1 MSKASVTSVI
11 VLCAALA
18 ACSDSTTNRTLT
30 APDAGREMSE
40 APADAGFAVTADGP
54 FDVYF
59 TDDDGS
65 AVLSALAAAGVAAA
79 QQPGNAS
86 RASGHAA
93 FSTFPPFLA
102 VLATERYSFVAQNTD
117 PATPIAAKG
126 EFELM
131 LSTVRGVEQKFH
143 GDVICMTVV
152 GNRARIAGQIEKIW
166 INNVQRP
173 ITGATHVI
181 WTVVDN
187 GEGAGSGDTA
197 SPMFFN
203 NAANA
208 LLHCTTGFAPVQL
221 TPEQG
226 NIQVQP

>member
-1 MSKASVTSVI
+1 MSKARVTSAI

-30 APDAGREMSE
+30 APDAGRDMSE
-40 APADAGFAVTADGP
+40 APAGFAVTADGP

-65 AVLSALAAAGVAAA
+65 AQLAAQAAAAGVAAA
-79 QQPGNAS
+79 QQSGNGS

-93 FSTFPPFLA
+93 FSTFPPFLS
-102 VLATERYSFVAQNTD
+102 VLATERYSFVAQGTD
-117 PATPIAAKG
+117 PSTPVVAKG

-131 LSTVRGVEQKFH
+131 LSTVTGVEQKFH

-203 NAANA
+203 NATNA